1 MINKQDLL
9 KKAIT
14 LSEVYGNKLEIVVY
28 TQGVGIS
35 ARLRLEKLGF
45 VTRAKDFAYDL
56 YKDLINRRLNDE
68 SFAWK
73 NDNRAGLLWL
83 DDLYEITGDKK
94 NIEPIIDQANMFID
108 TDNSILDDN
117 IQVEDQFFVSAIL
130 GRAFKYTNDNKYLD
144 FMISHLLNSPLQ
156 KKNGIY
162 VHSKISPFAWG
173 RGNGFA
179 CYGAIEAIKYIPQNH
194 YLREEVIAKHHKHL
208 RALIPLQSSNGG
220 WRQVID
226 VENSYEELTATCMIG
241 YSLANNI
248 KLGLLTKEN
257 IDILYKAWNFVDQK
271 IENTGI
277 VHDSCTGTGSMP
289 TLNDYLIRKREN
301 GFDNRGGSLAAW
313 FLVSLYEILI

>member
-1 MINKQDLL
+1 MI
-9 KKAIT
+9 KKEGST
-14 LSEVYGNKLEIVVY
+14 
-28 TQGVGIS
+28 T
-35 ARLRLEKLGF
+35 
-45 VTRAKDFAYDL
+45 
-56 YKDLINRRLNDE
+56 
-68 SFAWK
+68 
-73 NDNRAGLLWL
+73 
-83 DDLYEITGDKK
+83 
-94 NIEPIIDQANMFID
+94 
-108 TDNSILDDN
+108 
-117 IQVEDQFFVSAIL
+117 
-130 GRAFKYTNDNKYLD
+130 
-144 FMISHLLNSPLQ
+144 
-156 KKNGIY
+156 
-162 VHSKISPFAWG
+162 ISPSSIIGSFIEIIKSELSGGAISIS
-173 RGNGFA
+173 FEDE
-179 CYGAIEAIKYIPQNH
+179 AIEAIKYIPQNH

-277 VHDSCTGTGSMP
+277 VHDSCTGTGSMT